1 LDHLILA
8 SMGLKT
14 PKGKPKSTKTLIVDG
29 NVLMK
34 RSYNGA
40 KNVYHKDK
48 HIGGISAF
56 YSILRKI
63 VVEHKVDK
71 LVITWDGERG
81 GTLRLDYYPEYKENR
96 PKFFDKEYELQK
108 LRVKQYA
115 EDLFIRQY
123 EHPDVES
130 DDLIAYYCLNRL
142 KREDVMIYTSDRDM
156 CQLINE
162 NVTIFL
168 ADKKVEVGIGNY
180 KWYFQHHY
188 ENAGLIKLIEG
199 CSTDNIKGIDGVT
212 ENTLLNHFPK
222 LKQSKMSL
230 EEIFEESKQIQE
242 SRGKKPFK
250 VIDNIL
256 NGVTKGSQKGSF
268 YEINKKIIDL
278 NEPLLPEE
286 ARQSIKSLINLP
298 LDPEG
303 RKYKNVLKMMI
314 EDGVINVLPGGENG
328 YLNFMEPFIRLSK
341 KEKTKFK
348 KKIN

>member
-1 LDHLILA
+1 
-8 SMGLKT
+8 MGLRT
-14 PKGKPKSTKTLIVDG
+14 PKSKPKKTKTLIVDG

-56 YSILRKI
+56 YSTLRKLI
-63 VVEHKVDK
+63 SEHKIDK
-71 LVITWDGERG
+71 AVITWDGERG

-96 PKFFDKEYELQK
+96 PRFFDQDYEIQK

-130 DDLIAYYCLNRL
+130 DDLIAFYCQNR
-142 KREDVMIYTSDRDM
+142 KKMEEVMIYTNDRDL

-168 ADKKVEVGIGNY
+168 ADKRMEVGIGNY
-180 KWYFQHHY
+180 QWFFEHHY
-188 ENAGLIKLIEG
+188 SNAGLIKMIEG
-199 CSTDNIKGIDGVT
+199 CKSDNVKGIDGVT
-212 ENTLLNHFPK
+212 ENTLLTHFPQ
-222 LKQSKMSL
+222 LKERNVTL
-230 EEIFEESKQIQE
+230 EEIFESSRLIQE
-242 SRGKKPFK
+242 ERTTPLKAL
-250 VIDNIL
+250 DNIL
-256 NGVTKGSQKGSF
+256 NGVSRGVHRGPF

-278 NEPLLPEE
+278 NNPLLPEE
-286 ARQSIKSLINLP
+286 ARESIKNLVELP

-303 RKYKNVLKMMI
+303 RDYKNVLKMMI
-314 EDGVINVLPGGENG
+314 EDGVMYAIPGGENG
-328 YLNFMEPFIRLSK
+328 YLNFMEPFINLLK
-341 KEKTKFK
+341 KEKLNFK
-348 KKIN
+348 NQKNEKI

>member
-1 LDHLILA
+1 
-8 SMGLKT
+8 MGLRT
-14 PKGKPKSTKTLIVDG
+14 PKSKPKKTKTLIVDG

-56 YSILRKI
+56 YSTLRKLI
-63 VVEHKVDK
+63 SEHKIDK
-71 LVITWDGERG
+71 AVITWDGERG

-96 PKFFDKEYELQK
+96 PRFFDQDYEIQK

-130 DDLIAYYCLNRL
+130 DDLIAFYCQNR
-142 KREDVMIYTSDRDM
+142 KKMEEVMIYTNDRDL

-168 ADKKVEVGIGNY
+168 ADKRMEVGIGNY
-180 KWYFQHHY
+180 QWFFEHHY
-188 ENAGLIKLIEG
+188 SNAGLIKMIEG
-199 CSTDNIKGIDGVT
+199 CKSDNVKGIDGVT
-212 ENTLLNHFPK
+212 ENTLLTHFPQ
-222 LKQSKMSL
+222 LKERNVTL
-230 EEIFEESKQIQE
+230 EEIFESSRLIQE
-242 SRGKKPFK
+242 ERTTPLKAL
-250 VIDNIL
+250 DNIL
-256 NGVTKGSQKGSF
+256 NGVSRGVHKGPF

-278 NEPLLPEE
+278 NNPLLPEE
-286 ARQSIKSLINLP
+286 ARESIRNLVELP

-303 RKYKNVLKMMI
+303 RDYKNVLKMMI
-314 EDGVINVLPGGENG
+314 EDGVMYAIPGGENG
-328 YLNFMEPFIRLSK
+328 YLNFMEPFINLLK
-341 KEKTKFK
+341 KEKLNFK
-348 KKIN
+348 NQKK

>member
-1 LDHLILA
+1 
-8 SMGLKT
+8 MGLRT
-14 PKGKPKSTKTLIVDG
+14 PKSKPKKTKTLIVDG

-56 YSILRKI
+56 YSTLRKLI
-63 VVEHKVDK
+63 SEHKIDK
-71 LVITWDGERG
+71 AVITWDGERG

-96 PKFFDKEYELQK
+96 PRFFDQDYEIQK

-130 DDLIAYYCLNRL
+130 DDLIAFYCQNR
-142 KREDVMIYTSDRDM
+142 KKMEEVMIYTNDRDL

-168 ADKKVEVGIGNY
+168 ADKRMEVGIGNY
-180 KWYFQHHY
+180 QWFFEHHY
-188 ENAGLIKLIEG
+188 SNAGLIKMIEG
-199 CSTDNIKGIDGVT
+199 CKSDNVKGIDGVT
-212 ENTLLNHFPK
+212 ENTLLTHFPQ
-222 LKQSKMSL
+222 LKERNVTL
-230 EEIFEESKQIQE
+230 EEIFESSKLIQE
-242 SRGKKPFK
+242 ERTTPLKAL
-250 VIDNIL
+250 DNIL
-256 NGVTKGSQKGSF
+256 NGVSRGVHKGPF

-278 NEPLLPEE
+278 NNPLLPEE
-286 ARQSIKSLINLP
+286 ARESIRNLVELP

-303 RKYKNVLKMMI
+303 RDYKNVLKMMI
-314 EDGVINVLPGGENG
+314 EDGVMYAIPGGENG
-328 YLNFMEPFIRLSK
+328 YLNFMEPFINLLK
-341 KEKTKFK
+341 KEKLNFK
-348 KKIN
+348 NQKNEKI

>member
-1 LDHLILA
+1 
-8 SMGLKT
+8 MGLRT
-14 PKGKPKSTKTLIVDG
+14 PKSKPKKTKTLIVDG

-56 YSILRKI
+56 YSTLRKLI
-63 VVEHKVDK
+63 SEHKIDK
-71 LVITWDGERG
+71 AVITWDGERG

-96 PKFFDKEYELQK
+96 PRFFDQDYEIQK

-130 DDLIAYYCLNRL
+130 DDLIAFYCQNR
-142 KREDVMIYTSDRDM
+142 KKMEEVMIYTNDRDL

-168 ADKKVEVGIGNY
+168 ADKRMEVGIGNY
-180 KWYFQHHY
+180 QWFFEHHY
-188 ENAGLIKLIEG
+188 SNAGLIKMIEG
-199 CSTDNIKGIDGVT
+199 CKSDNVKGIDGVT
-212 ENTLLNHFPK
+212 ENTLLTHFPQ
-222 LKQSKMSL
+222 LKERNVTL
-230 EEIFEESKQIQE
+230 EEIFESSKLIQE
-242 SRGKKPFK
+242 ERTTPLKAL
-250 VIDNIL
+250 DNIL
-256 NGVTKGSQKGSF
+256 NGVSRGVHKGPF

-278 NEPLLPEE
+278 NNPLLPEE
-286 ARQSIKSLINLP
+286 ARESIRNLVELP

-303 RKYKNVLKMMI
+303 RDYKNVLKMMI
-314 EDGVINVLPGGENG
+314 EDGVMYVIPGGENG
-328 YLNFMEPFIRLSK
+328 YLNFMEPFINLLK
-341 KEKTKFK
+341 KEKLNFK
-348 KKIN
+348 NQKK

>member
-1 LDHLILA
+1 
-8 SMGLKT
+8 MGLRT
-14 PKGKPKSTKTLIVDG
+14 PKSKPKKTKTLIVDG

-56 YSILRKI
+56 YSTLRKLI
-63 VVEHKVDK
+63 SEHKIDK
-71 LVITWDGERG
+71 TVITWDGERG

-96 PKFFDKEYELQK
+96 PRFFDQDYEIQK

-130 DDLIAYYCLNRL
+130 DDLIAFYCQNR
-142 KREDVMIYTSDRDM
+142 KKMEEVMIYTNDRDL

-168 ADKKVEVGIGNY
+168 ADKRMEVGIGNY
-180 KWYFQHHY
+180 QWFFEHHY
-188 ENAGLIKLIEG
+188 SNAGLIKMIEG
-199 CSTDNIKGIDGVT
+199 CKSDNVKGIDGVT
-212 ENTLLNHFPK
+212 ENTLLTHFPQ
-222 LKQSKMSL
+222 LKERNVTL
-230 EEIFEESKQIQE
+230 EEIFESSRLIQE
-242 SRGKKPFK
+242 ERTTPLKAL
-250 VIDNIL
+250 DNIL
-256 NGVTKGSQKGSF
+256 NGVSRGVHKGPF

-278 NEPLLPEE
+278 NNPLLPEE
-286 ARQSIKSLINLP
+286 ARESIRNLVELP

-303 RKYKNVLKMMI
+303 RDYKNVLKMMI
-314 EDGVINVLPGGENG
+314 EDGVMYAIPGGENG
-328 YLNFMEPFIRLSK
+328 YLNFMEPFINLLK
-341 KEKTKFK
+341 KEKLNFK
-348 KKIN
+348 NQKNEKI

>member
-1 LDHLILA
+1 
-8 SMGLKT
+8 MGLRT
-14 PKGKPKSTKTLIVDG
+14 PKSKPKKTKTLIVDG

-56 YSILRKI
+56 YSTLRKLI
-63 VVEHKVDK
+63 SEHKIDK
-71 LVITWDGERG
+71 AVITWDGERG

-96 PKFFDKEYELQK
+96 PRFFDQDYEIQK

-130 DDLIAYYCLNRL
+130 DDLIAFYCQNR
-142 KREDVMIYTSDRDM
+142 KKMEEVMIYTNDRDL

-168 ADKKVEVGIGNY
+168 ADKRMEVGIGNY
-180 KWYFQHHY
+180 QWFFEHHY
-188 ENAGLIKLIEG
+188 SNAGLIKMIEG
-199 CSTDNIKGIDGVT
+199 CKSDNVKGIDGVT
-212 ENTLLNHFPK
+212 ENTLLTHFPQ
-222 LKQSKMSL
+222 LKERNVTL
-230 EEIFEESKQIQE
+230 EEIFESSKLIQE
-242 SRGKKPFK
+242 ERATPLKAL
-250 VIDNIL
+250 DNIL
-256 NGVTKGSQKGSF
+256 NGVSRGVHKGPF

-278 NEPLLPEE
+278 NNPLLPEE
-286 ARQSIKSLINLP
+286 ARESIRNLVELP

-303 RKYKNVLKMMI
+303 RDYKNVLKMMI
-314 EDGVINVLPGGENG
+314 EDGVMYAIPGGENG
-328 YLNFMEPFIRLSK
+328 YLNFMEPFINLLK
-341 KEKTKFK
+341 KEKLNFK
-348 KKIN
+348 NQKK

>member
-1 LDHLILA
+1 
-8 SMGLKT
+8 MGLRT
-14 PKGKPKSTKTLIVDG
+14 PKSKPKKTKTLIVDG

-56 YSILRKI
+56 YSTLRKLI
-63 VVEHKVDK
+63 SEHKIDK
-71 LVITWDGERG
+71 AVITWDGERG

-96 PKFFDKEYELQK
+96 PRFFDQDYEIQK

-130 DDLIAYYCLNRL
+130 DDLIAFYCQNR
-142 KREDVMIYTSDRDM
+142 KKMEEVMIYTNDRDL

-168 ADKKVEVGIGNY
+168 ADKRMEVGIGNY
-180 KWYFQHHY
+180 QWFFEHHY
-188 ENAGLIKLIEG
+188 SNAGLIKMIEG
-199 CSTDNIKGIDGVT
+199 CKSDNVKGIDGVT
-212 ENTLLNHFPK
+212 ENTLLTHFPQ
-222 LKQSKMSL
+222 LKERNVTL
-230 EEIFEESKQIQE
+230 EEIFESSRLIQE
-242 SRGKKPFK
+242 ERTTPLKAL
-250 VIDNIL
+250 DNIL
-256 NGVTKGSQKGSF
+256 NGVSRGVHKGPF

-278 NEPLLPEE
+278 NNPLLPEE
-286 ARQSIKSLINLP
+286 ARESIRNLVELP

-303 RKYKNVLKMMI
+303 RDYKNVLKMMI
-314 EDGVINVLPGGENG
+314 EDGVMYAIPGGENG
-328 YLNFMEPFIRLSK
+328 YLNFMEPFINLLK
-341 KEKTKFK
+341 KEKLNFK
-348 KKIN
+348 NQKNEKI